1 MEPLESRNSNARRS
15 FVLLA
20 AASCAFLMHARSAG
34 ASDVLTGKM
43 ARFIHLLGGSWS
55 CSTSVPPMNAQGA
68 HTDQSTATFEI
79 VPGNVLHNHLGSD
92 DYSGDFYIGYNE
104 RTNEYWQTG
113 ADSLGMQAFLSSSD
127 AVRYSGTSSM
137 GPITVQ
143 DRITYARVGQNKV
156 SAHEVLS
163 GPRSQTV
170 FDTVCTR

>member
-1 MEPLESRNSNARRS
+1 MELLDQRATHERAGRAHRS
-15 FVLLA
+15 KY
-20 AASCAFLMHARSAG
+20 G
-34 ASDVLTGKM
+34 DVRDL
-43 ARFIHLLGGSWS
+43 
-55 CSTSVPPMNAQGA
+55 
-68 HTDQSTATFEI
+68 
-79 VPGNVLHNHLGSD
+79 PGNVLHNHLGSD